1 MNSSLVRVAR
11 RGAEEQV
18 AHVSLVR
25 HAAAR
30 GLVAR
35 VYGQLERD
43 FGILAPPV
51 ILHSPVPDLLAAVWT
66 MLRETLVV
74 PGEAD
79 RAAKEAAAAAV
90 SLGNSC
96 PYCVAA
102 HSTTLHG
109 LVRGRDAAAIAAGR
123 LGEVGDPRIRA
134 IAEWGERFGTP
145 EAPGRP
151 FPPEQAPEIVGTAF
165 AFHYYNRMVNIFL
178 GDSPFPP
185 KAPARAHGAISRVVG
200 RLMAASS
207 RARHAPGDSLDL
219 LPAAPASGAPPWT
232 AGNEVIADALA
243 RASAVI
249 DRAGERVVPAPVRDL
264 LAAELAGWDGRTAEP
279 ARIDA
284 AVAGLPAAD
293 RPAGRLVLLTALASH
308 RVGPA
313 VIAEFRR
320 DDGADA
326 RLLECLAWAAFT
338 AARAAAA

>member
-1 MNSSLVRVAR
+1 MNSNLVRAAR
-11 RGAEEQV
+11 RGAEEQI
-18 AHVSLVR
+18 AHVSVVR

-35 VYGQLERD
+35 VYDQLERD

-66 MLRETLVV
+66 MLRETLVAT
-74 PGEAD
+74 GKAD

-109 LVRGRDAAAIAAGR
+109 LVRGRDATAIAAGR
-123 LGEVGDPRIRA
+123 LDEVGEPHIRA
-134 IAEWGERFGTP
+134 IAEWGARFGTP
-145 EAPGRP
+145 EAPERP
-151 FPPEQAPEIVGTAF
+151 FPPDQAPELVGTAF
-165 AFHYYNRMVNIFL
+165 VFHYYNRMVNIFL
-178 GDSPFPP
+178 GESPFPP
-185 KAPARAHGAISRVVG
+185 GAPARAHGAMSRVVG

-207 RARHAPGDSLDL
+207 RARHAPGGSLDL
-219 LPAAPASGAPPWT
+219 LPAAPPSGDLSWT
-232 AGNEVIADALA
+232 GGDGVIADAFA

-249 DRAGERVVPAPVRDL
+249 DRAGERAVPAPVREL
-264 LAAELAGWDGRTAEP
+264 LVAELAGWDGRTAEP
-279 ARIDA
+279 ARIDE
-284 AVAGLPAAD
+284 AVAGLPAPD

-313 VIAEFRR
+313 DVAEFRR
-320 DDGADA
+320 DDGTDA

-338 AARAAAA
+338 TARAATA